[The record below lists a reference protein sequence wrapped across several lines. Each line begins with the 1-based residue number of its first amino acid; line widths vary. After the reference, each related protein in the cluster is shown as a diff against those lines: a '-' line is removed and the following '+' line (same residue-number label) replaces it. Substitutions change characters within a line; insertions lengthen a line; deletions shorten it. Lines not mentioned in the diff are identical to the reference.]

1 MGRGKYP
8 ATSTTQRPNFV
19 QLTRLEIEFGGI
31 RVQIA
36 PVDDSSRGFQALDV
50 KLHHSQILGNIPRG
64 VPDVPRRV
72 KVLVSVDFDAVSGW
86 MGTGQHARNC
96 LSDYSAGIFA
106 GRVGVGRLLR
116 VLDRVGISDR
126 VTWFIPGHS
135 METFPTE
142 TKAIVDSG
150 AEIALHGYC
159 HEDCTQL
166 NSQQEEDILDK
177 CITLAESLTGKRPVG
192 FRAPLYRIGHETIN
206 LLERKGFLYDT
217 SLSGHDAQ
225 LYHLDTGFPLDV
237 VDYSKPASTWMKPSP
252 QPRQIPVVEIPANWY
267 MEDMTPMQ
275 FLPNVTNSHG
285 FVAAEAIEKMWKD
298 RFNWLWNWGPDGS
311 GPGDFV
317 FPLVLHPDTSG
328 MAHVAGTIEGM
339 LQWLKAWGPQVEF
352 VTYENAAREFLLEE
366 NVVAA

>member
-1 MGRGKYP
+1 MK
-8 ATSTTQRPNFV
+8 Q
-19 QLTRLEIEFGGI
+19 EIEVGGA
-31 RVQIA
+31 RVQVA
-36 PVDDSSRGFQALDV
+36 PVDDSSEASAAFHDLIVKLQHSQALAQV
-50 KLHHSQILGNIPRG
+50 PRG
-64 VPDVPRRV
+64 VPKVRRRV
-72 KVLVSVDFDAVSGW
+72 QVLVSVDFDAVSAW
-86 MGTGQHARNC
+86 MGTGQHPHNC
-96 LSDYSAGIFA
+96 LSDFSTGIFA

-116 VLDRVGISDR
+116 ILDRVGISDK

-135 METFPTE
+135 METFPDE
-142 TKAIVDSG
+142 TKDIVDSG

-159 HEDCTQL
+159 HEDCTRL
-166 NSQQEEDILDK
+166 KPQQEEDILDK
-177 CITLAESLTGKRPVG
+177 CLALARSLTGKQPVG
-192 FRAPLYRIGHETIN
+192 FRAPLYRIGHETIA

-225 LYHLDTGFPLDV
+225 LYYLEAGFPLTT
-237 VDYSKPASTWMKPSP
+237 VDYSEAAQTWMNSLS
-252 QPRQIPVVEIPANWY
+252 QQRLTSVIEIPANWY

-285 FVAAEAIEKMWKD
+285 FVTTQAVEQMWKD
-298 RFNWLWNWGPDGS
+298 RFNWLWNWGADGS

-352 VTYENAAREFLLEE
+352 TTYEKAAREFSQKDDT
-366 NVVAA
+366 AAT

>member
-1 MGRGKYP
+1 MEK
-8 ATSTTQRPNFV
+8 
-19 QLTRLEIEFGGI
+19 EIQYGDL
-31 RVQIA
+31 RMQI
-36 PVDDSSRGFQALDV
+36 DHSGDSSEASQAHDS
-50 KLHHSQILGNIPRG
+50 KLHHSHLLGNIPLGLPEVR
-64 VPDVPRRV
+64 RRV
-72 KVLVSVDFDAVSGW
+72 KILVSVDFDAVSGW
-86 MGTGQHARNC
+86 MGTGQHSRNC

-106 GRVGVGRLLR
+106 GRVGVGRLLKI
-116 VLDRVGISDR
+116 LDRVGIADK

-135 METFPTE
+135 METFPLE

-166 NSQQEEDILDK
+166 DPQQQQDILDK

-192 FRAPLYRIGHETIN
+192 FRAPLYRIDHDTIS

-225 LYHLDTGFPLDV
+225 LYHLDSGFPLDV
-237 VDYSKPASTWMKPSP
+237 VDYSKSASTWMKPSP
-252 QPRQIPVVEIPANWY
+252 QPRQLSVVEIPANWY

-285 FVAAEAIEKMWKD
+285 FVSSEAIEKMWKD

-339 LQWLKAWGPQVEF
+339 LRWLKEWGPQVEF
-352 VTYENAAREFLLEE
+352 VTYEEAAREFLLDKE
-366 NVVAA
+366 VPA